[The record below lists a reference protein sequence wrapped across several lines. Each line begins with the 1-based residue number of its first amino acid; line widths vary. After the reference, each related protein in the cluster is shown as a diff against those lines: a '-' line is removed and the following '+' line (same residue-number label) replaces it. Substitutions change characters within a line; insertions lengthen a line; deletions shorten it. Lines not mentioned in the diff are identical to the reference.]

1 MHHVSISSCLGRL
14 RADRFG
20 AGLLVVLL
28 VLVAHGL
35 TARPAAAYS
44 FLCGRY
50 TGSDP
55 GISYRFYSVTTAY
68 QDAFNQAQYAWDS
81 TSAPG
86 FFAHDQDNGDPM
98 LEVRDDSYSW
108 DDWARM
114 SYDGCTFEYWDFNE
128 TRINFNTR
136 TMNGLTAREKKI
148 VGEHEAG
155 HSYGLDHEYYDCTN
169 PGPTV
174 MKPGTSKFSCGGD
187 GPWYDD
193 VQGVKAKY

>member
-1 MHHVSISSCLGRL
+1 MVIQCSK
-14 RADRFG
+14 
-20 AGLLVVLL
+20 
-28 VLVAHGL
+28 
-35 TARPAAAYS
+35 
-44 FLCGRY
+44 CG
-50 TGSDP
+50 T
-55 GISYRFYSVTTAY
+55 
-68 QDAFNQAQYAWDS
+68 
-81 TSAPG
+81 
-86 FFAHDQDNGDPM
+86 DN
-98 LEVRDDSYSW
+98 YSW

-114 SYDGCTFEYWDFNE
+114 SYDGCTFGYWDYNE

-136 TMNGLTAREKKI
+136 TMSGLTVREKKI

-174 MKPGTSKFSCGGD
+174 MKPGTSKFDCGGD